1 MQLKNTKLTNDAEAC
16 GQGTK
21 RFKNVSSTLALAA
34 IGVLGAAQPAL
45 AERGASDSWDFDVA
59 GLYYAEDDD
68 RVMAVE
74 PAFSATRNF
83 SEGEALNL
91 KLVLDSLTGASPNG
105 ATPSDQPQTFTT
117 PSGNGNYTVS
127 PNEAPLDDT
136 FKDTRVAL
144 SANWS
149 APVNRDWAYS
159 AGIYGSNEYDF
170 FSLGLSGGLTRY
182 LNQKNTE
189 LNFGLSVEQD
199 TVDPVGGSP
208 IGLSAMPQQGDTNRD
223 ASRDQSQD
231 SKTIVDA
238 LFGVSQVINKN
249 VIMQFNYGVSV
260 ADGYLNDPYKVLS
273 VIDSKGDNVKDGSGN
288 NVYLYDAR
296 PDSRVKHSFYW
307 QTKQALD
314 NGDVMDYSYRFMLDD
329 WGVTSHTLEAAYQ
342 WHFASSYIEPFARYY
357 MQGEADFYQR
367 YVTDAEYNSGSPTLK
382 EASSDYRLGE
392 LDAIT
397 VGAKYAWS
405 MGDGDIANVRL
416 AYYMQSSSGDAGPG
430 KLASQELYPDTN
442 ALIMT
447 FGYSF

>member
-1 MQLKNTKLTNDAEAC
+1 MQLIDRSENSCSSADEHEK
-16 GQGTK
+16 K
-21 RFKNVSSTLALAA
+21 RFKNISNTLAVAA
-34 IGVLGAAQPAL
+34 MGVLGAAQPAM
-45 AERGASDSWDFDVA
+45 AERGAPDSWDFDVA

-91 KLVLDSLTGASPNG
+91 KLILDTLTGASPNG

-117 PSGNGNYTVS
+117 PSGNSSYSVA

-149 APVNRDWAYS
+149 APINRDWAYS
-159 AGIYGSNEYDF
+159 AGIYGSTEYDF
-170 FSLGLSGGLTRY
+170 FSLGLSGGVTRY

-189 LNFGLSVEQD
+189 LNFGLSLEQD
-199 TVDPVGGSP
+199 SVDPVGGSP
-208 IGLSAMPQQGDTNRD
+208 IGLAVMPQQGDPNRE
-223 ASRDQSQD
+223 ATRDQSQD

-238 LFGVSQVINKN
+238 LFGVTQVINKN
-249 VIMQFNYGVSV
+249 TVMQFNYGLGIS
-260 ADGYLNDPYKVLS
+260 DGYLNDPYKVLS
-273 VIDSKGDNVKDGSGN
+273 VVDTNGDNVQAGGN

-314 NGDVMDYSYRFMLDD
+314 NGDVLDYSYRFMLDD
-329 WGVTSHTLEAAYQ
+329 WGVTSHTLEASYQ
-342 WHFASSYIEPFARYY
+342 WHFASSSYIEPFARYY
-357 MQGEADFYQR
+357 MQGEADFYKR
-367 YVTDAEYNSGSPTLK
+367 YVTEAEYNSGSPSFK

-392 LDAIT
+392 MDAIT
-397 VGAKYAWS
+397 VGAKYAW
-405 MGDGDIANVRL
+405 MVGGGDIANVRL
-416 AYYMQSSSGDAGPG
+416 AYYMQSNSGDSGPG
-430 KLASQELYPDTN
+430 KLANQELYPDTN
-442 ALIMT
+442 ALIMS